1 MANVKCSHTRV
12 QSTVAFIELNVKKEF
27 MWSISSSLVEAVFKF
42 KSMLRAECYEF

>member
-27 MWSISSSLVEAVFKF
+27 MWSISSRLVFKF